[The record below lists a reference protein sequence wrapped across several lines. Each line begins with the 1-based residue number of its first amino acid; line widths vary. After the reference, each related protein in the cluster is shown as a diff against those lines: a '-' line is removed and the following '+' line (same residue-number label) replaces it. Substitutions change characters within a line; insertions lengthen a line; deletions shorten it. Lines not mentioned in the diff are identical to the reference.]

1 MIYNVSFLANKFIL
15 IFLYHLH
22 KRWDYEDFL
31 SFICPPRQWYNN
43 AGLSLL
49 LCTCTCTICQHK
61 CLYRYIMLL
70 KMICV
75 RDSKDLISVGRL
87 DRCSIKLQFT
97 EKKNLKKSY
106 ICKTYRSAAKITL
119 VMLSLK
125 INFFWTV
132 AFSVLNILKNH
143 KSWCLKE
150 DVQFGLI
157 VCHHLDWCF

>member
-1 MIYNVSFLANKFIL
+1 MK
-15 IFLYHLH
+15 IFCHLSVH
-22 KRWDYEDFL
+22 PGSL
-31 SFICPPRQWYNN
+31 YNN

-97 EKKNLKKSY
+97 EKENLKKSY
-106 ICKTYRSAAKITL
+106 ICKTYRSAAKITH

-125 INFFWTV
+125 ITFFWTV

-143 KSWCLKE
+143 KSQCLKE
-150 DVQFGLI
+150 NVQQSNSLSSFRLMFLGWGRGFE
-157 VCHHLDWCF
+157 VGKQGDRY